1 MRIAGPDIKTI
12 RLEGLAT
19 TALRR
24 AALVTRATS
33 RCTRVVAIRGRLVL
47 VETGRVVGVGKEV
60 MVEVGEA
67 TEVLKVLEEGSGVEV
82 RIEVMERRGEAGRGT
97 TKPAGPGA

>member
-1 MRIAGPDIKTI
+1 MAH
-12 RLEGLAT
+12 
-19 TALRR
+19 RR
-24 AALVTRATS
+24 AALVIRATS
-33 RCTRVVAIRGRLVL
+33 RSTRVVATRGTRVL
-47 VETGRVVGVGKEV
+47 VETGRGVVGDGKEV

-82 RIEVMERRGEAGRGT
+82 GMEVMERRGEAGRGT